1 MLLQHGKT
9 LLTFHAHHNAELEI
23 RSKKILPKKQLVFA
37 KIFSMFPLNFLVKQ
51 DKKEEISKNILQIII
66 LTLFFNILTIVIL
79 LHQEKE
85 IFCMW
90 TTIHF
95 KVCRGSENEI
105 LWLFS
110 EQITDQGGK
119 NTKKNIFFTG
129 FSIQQCYIHDN

>member
-1 MLLQHGKT
+1 
-9 LLTFHAHHNAELEI
+9 
-23 RSKKILPKKQLVFA
+23 
-37 KIFSMFPLNFLVKQ
+37 MFPLIFLVKQ
-51 DKKEEISKNILQIII
+51 DKKEEISKNILYINI
-66 LTLFFNILTIVIL
+66 LTALFFNILTIVIL

-110 EQITDQGGK
+110 EQITDQGEK
-119 NTKKNIFFTG
+119 NEKKNLFFHW
-129 FSIQQCYIHDN
+129 I